1 MRQRTTRCKILPTYV
16 VVALPLLFVVAVPV
30 VIVIE
35 CHKQAAAVCK
45 VAGRRCR
52 AKLRRL
58 RSKPLLPT
66 DPQQQTVRSNAV
78 GGKEEG
84 GEMITTTP
92 NKSKTKTKTSF
103 LDLPPEI
110 RHQIYDWALGEPCVV
125 QPRPGDGSVNWGA
138 RPPSDALHRI
148 ITYFG
153 GRTGQLPREYSI
165 VGGFRD
171 EFRLV
176 CGDQPAWLA
185 STISGFK
192 IVVTQGPRAPRH
204 LSLMRTCRAVYGEL
218 FERLYGQNTVS
229 LCGQGMLDWV
239 SREWPLAGLA
249 RVRYVHAALLVDAA
263 WGRKRQRQSLEKA
276 VRTLR
281 DALPG
286 MQQLD
291 LEIAIWSEQ
300 HKLADGGVDD
310 ADWFWACL
318 CGILAQHL
326 TPTAQTATT
335 KGGRRE
341 KGGKVVTTND
351 SRSRSSC

>member
-1 MRQRTTRCKILPTYV
+1 
-16 VVALPLLFVVAVPV
+16 
-30 VIVIE
+30 
-35 CHKQAAAVCK
+35 
-45 VAGRRCR
+45 
-52 AKLRRL
+52 
-58 RSKPLLPT
+58 
-66 DPQQQTVRSNAV
+66 
-78 GGKEEG
+78 
-84 GEMITTTP
+84 MITTTSKP
-92 NKSKTKTKTSF
+92 KTKKKTSF
-103 LDLPPEI
+103 LRP
-110 RHQIYDWALGEPCVV
+110 A
-125 QPRPGDGSVNWGA
+125 PGDPPPDLRLGPRRAVHRPAPARRRQHQLGPAPAVVARDAPARAPRRGSPQR
-138 RPPSDALHRI
+138 RPPPDDHVLRGP
-148 ITYFG
+148 G
-153 GRTGQLPREYSI
+153 GAAAREYSI

-192 IVVTQGPRAPRH
+192 IVVSQGPGAPRH

-229 LCGQGMLDWV
+229 LCGQGMLDWI

-276 VRTLR
+276 VQTLR
-281 DALPG
+281 ETLPG
-286 MQQLD
+286 MRQLD
-291 LEIAIWSEQ
+291 LEIAVWSGE
-300 HKLADGGVDD
+300 HKPAGGGGD

-318 CGILAQHL
+318 CGILAQYL

-341 KGGKVVTTND
+341 KGGA
-351 SRSRSSC
+351 RSSPPTTAARGVRAESIYSLQKGECRNQFNGTWS